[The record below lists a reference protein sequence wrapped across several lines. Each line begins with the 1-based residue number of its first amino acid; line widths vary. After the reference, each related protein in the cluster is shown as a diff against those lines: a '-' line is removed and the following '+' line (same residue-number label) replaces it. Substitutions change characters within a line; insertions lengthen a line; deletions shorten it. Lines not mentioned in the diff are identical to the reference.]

1 MELVWRGMTEAFRLL
16 ISGDKEV
23 WQIAYL
29 TIRVSGVATLL
40 SILLGIPLGAVLGL
54 GKFPG
59 KALLQSIVNSAMGLP
74 PVVVGLWISLLL
86 WRSGPLG
93 NLGLMY
99 TPVAL
104 VVAQVVIAAP
114 RVAALTMAGV
124 MQVENGI
131 AEQITGLGASR
142 TQQVYLILKQAWL
155 SLVAASMAGF
165 GAVVAEVGAAMAVG
179 GNIRGQTR
187 VLSTAIVLEV
197 NKGNFD
203 IAIALSFILLSLSY
217 IVALSLTMLQRRRV
231 M

>member
-1 MELVWRGMTEAFRLL
+1 MELVWRGMAEAFRLL
-16 ISGDKEV
+16 ISGDREV

-40 SILLGIPLGAVLGL
+40 SILLGIPLGALLGL

-142 TQQVYLILKQAWL
+142 VQQVYLILKQAWL

-187 VLSTAIVLEV
+187 VLSTAIVLEI

-203 IAIALSFILLSLSY
+203 IAIALSLILLSLSY

>member
-1 MELVWRGMTEAFRLL
+1 MELVWRGLTEAFRLL
-16 ISGDKEV
+16 ISGDREV

-40 SILLGIPLGAVLGL
+40 SILLGIPCGAVLGL

-59 KALLQSIVNSAMGLP
+59 KSLLQSLVNSAMGLP

-99 TPVAL
+99 TPIAL
-104 VVAQVVIAAP
+104 VVAQVVIATP

-131 AEQITGLGASR
+131 AEQITSLGASR
-142 TQQVYLILKQAWL
+142 VQQVYLILKQAWL
-155 SLVAASMAGF
+155 SLIAASMAGF

-187 VLSTAIVLEV
+187 VLSTAIVLEI

-217 IVALSLTMLQRRRV
+217 LVALTLTVLQRRRL

>member
-1 MELVWRGMTEAFRLL
+1 MELVWRGLTEAFRLL
-16 ISGDKEV
+16 ISGDREV

-40 SILLGIPLGAVLGL
+40 SILIGIPLGAVLGL

-59 KALLQSIVNSAMGLP
+59 KSLLQSIVNSAMGLP

-99 TPVAL
+99 TPIAL
-104 VVAQVVIAAP
+104 VVAQVVIATP

-142 TQQVYLILKQAWL
+142 VQQVYLILKQAWL

-217 IVALSLTMLQRRRV
+217 IVALTLTMLQRRRV

>member
-1 MELVWRGMTEAFRLL
+1 MELVWRGLTEAFRLL

-29 TIRVSGVATLL
+29 TVRVSGVATLL

-54 GKFPG
+54 CKFPG
-59 KALLQSIVNSAMGLP
+59 KSLLQSLVNSAMGLP

-99 TPVAL
+99 TPIAL
-104 VVAQVVIAAP
+104 VVAQVVIATP

-142 TQQVYLILKQAWL
+142 VQQVYLILKQAWM
-155 SLVAASMAGF
+155 SLLAASMAGF

-217 IVALSLTMLQRRRV
+217 VVAQSPR
-231 M
+231 

>member
-1 MELVWRGMTEAFRLL
+1 MELVWRGLTEAFRLL
-16 ISGDKEV
+16 ISGDREV

-40 SILLGIPLGAVLGL
+40 SILLGIPCGAVLGL

-59 KALLQSIVNSAMGLP
+59 KSLLQSLVNSAMGLP

-99 TPVAL
+99 TPIAL
-104 VVAQVVIAAP
+104 VVAQVVIATP

-131 AEQITGLGASR
+131 AEQITSLGASR
-142 TQQVYLILKQAWL
+142 VQQVYLILKQAWL
-155 SLVAASMAGF
+155 SLIAASMAGF

-187 VLSTAIVLEV
+187 VLSTAIVLEL

-217 IVALSLTMLQRRRV
+217 LVALTLTVLQRRRL

>member
-1 MELVWRGMTEAFRLL
+1 MELVWRGLTEAFRLL
-16 ISGDKEV
+16 ISGDREV

-54 GKFPG
+54 CKFPG
-59 KALLQSIVNSAMGLP
+59 KGLLQSLVNSAMGLP

-99 TPVAL
+99 TPIAL
-104 VVAQVVIAAP
+104 VVAQIVIATP

-131 AEQITGLGASR
+131 AEQIAGLGASR
-142 TQQVYLILKQAWL
+142 VQQVYLILKQAWL

-203 IAIALSFILLSLSY
+203 VAIALSFILLSLSY
-217 IVALSLTMLQRRRV
+217 IVALTLTMLQRRRV

>member
-1 MELVWRGMTEAFRLL
+1 MELVWRGLTEAFRLL

-29 TIRVSGVATLL
+29 TVRVSGVATLL

-54 GKFPG
+54 CKFPG
-59 KALLQSIVNSAMGLP
+59 KSLLQSLVNSAMGLP

-99 TPVAL
+99 TPIAL
-104 VVAQVVIAAP
+104 VVAQVVIATP

-142 TQQVYLILKQAWL
+142 VQQVYLILKQAWM
-155 SLVAASMAGF
+155 SLLAASMAGF

-217 IVALSLTMLQRRRV
+217 VVALTLTMLQRRRV

>member
-1 MELVWRGMTEAFRLL
+1 MELVWRGMAEAFRLL
-16 ISGDKEV
+16 ISGDREV

-40 SILLGIPLGAVLGL
+40 SILLGIPLGALLGL

-142 TQQVYLILKQAWL
+142 VQQVYLILKQAWL

-187 VLSTAIVLEV
+187 VLSTAIVLEI

-203 IAIALSFILLSLSY
+203 IAIALSLVLLSLSY

>member
-1 MELVWRGMTEAFRLL
+1 MELVWRGMTEALRLL